1 MEEYFVHLNGEQIG
15 PLTLSQLKSLNISPD
30 TPVWY
35 KGLAN
40 WTKAS
45 EAPETASLF
54 SANVPPQYVSN
65 AAQESE
71 AKNEEPPMPCP
82 DNYLVWA
89 ILLTICCCVP
99 FGIVAIVKAASV
111 NDKYRSGDYD
121 GALRASQ
128 DAKKWCLIG
137 LIAGVLFYIV
147 YTAIYFMAFSQSGLL
162 DRL

>member
-1 MEEYFVHLNGEQIG
+1 VRVG
-15 PLTLSQLKSLNISPD
+15 
-30 TPVWY
+30 
-35 KGLAN
+35 
-40 WTKAS
+40 
-45 EAPETASLF
+45 
-54 SANVPPQYVSN
+54 VPPQYVST

-71 AKNEEPPMPCP
+71 AKNEEPPMSCP

-147 YTAIYFMAFSQSGLL
+147 YTAIYFMVFSHSGLL